1 MGQLENLLADIERSR
16 VKRRLKQ
23 AFARK
28 PKPAKVR
35 IPDED
40 APAAHQPAKEQN
52 QWKPSE

>member
-1 MGQLENLLADIERSR
+1 MSILEKLLADIERSR

-40 APAAHQPAKEQN
+40 VPTNHAKEKERDGN
-52 QWKPSE
+52 EFLA

>member
-1 MGQLENLLADIERSR
+1 MSLLEKLIADIERSR
-16 VKRRLKQ
+16 IKRRLKQ

-40 APAAHQPAKEQN
+40 VPAAHQPAKE
-52 QWKPSE
+52 PSK

>member
-1 MGQLENLLADIERSR
+1 MSLLEKLIADIERSR
-16 VKRRLKQ
+16 IKRRLKQ

-40 APAAHQPAKEQN
+40 VPAAHQATKE
-52 QWKPSE
+52 PSK

>member
-1 MGQLENLLADIERSR
+1 MGLLEKLLADIERSR

-35 IPDED
+35 TPDED
-40 APAAHQPAKEQN
+40 APAAHQPAKEQR
-52 QWKPSE
+52 

>member
-1 MGQLENLLADIERSR
+1 MSILEKLLADIERSR
-16 VKRRLKQ
+16 VKRRLKR

-40 APAAHQPAKEQN
+40 VSINHNKE
-52 QWKPSE
+52 KE

>member
-1 MGQLENLLADIERSR
+1 MGLLEKLIADIERSR

-40 APAAHQPAKEQN
+40 KPATHPTKDT
-52 QWKPSE
+52 P

>member
-1 MGQLENLLADIERSR
+1 MSILEKLLADIERSR

-35 IPDED
+35 IPDEGV
-40 APAAHQPAKEQN
+40 PTAHQPSKEQ
-52 QWKPSE
+52 QR